1 MKPALLTSLHVST
14 WSASK
19 LDRAATDEVHANH
32 SASRKAGRYSKHLL
46 GGDPPELKAAKQ
58 AATALRAHHYAYTL
72 PWGDGGQRVLPGE
85 AFEPYTK
92 ALRRLTDAYKAA
104 AAEFVTAY
112 PTLRE
117 RARQSLGTLFRD
129 TDYPSQAE
137 LSTAFDVQADFAPVP
152 TAGDFRVELSDEQ
165 VAEFETAARRKLEQA
180 QESLMQRL
188 REPILTLAS
197 KLREPE
203 AKRYHETLLGGLKE
217 AAEAARGL
225 NLTDSPVVAEAA
237 AALDRLAASTDLDTL
252 RKSPEARA
260 TAAAEADRI
269 LAAMSF

>member
-14 WSASK
+14 WSATK
-19 LDRAATDEVHANH
+19 LDRKATDEVHAH
-32 SASRKAGRYSKHLL
+32 HAATRKAGRYSKHLL

-58 AATALRAHHYAYTL
+58 AATALRQHHYASTL

-85 AFEPYTK
+85 SFDDYTRT
-92 ALRRLTDAYKAA
+92 LRRLTDAYKQA

-112 PTLRE
+112 PARRE
-117 RARQSLGTLFRD
+117 QAKQALGTLFRES
-129 TDYPSQAE
+129 DYPGQAE
-137 LSTAFDVQADFAPVP
+137 LASAFDVSADFAPVP

-165 VAEFETAARRKLEQA
+165 RAEFEASARRKLEQA
-180 QESLMQRL
+180 QENLLARL
-188 REPILTLAS
+188 REPVQAMAA
-197 KLREPE
+197 KLREPD
-203 AKRYHETLLGGLKE
+203 AKRYHETLISGLTE
-217 AAEAARGL
+217 AAGCARAL

-237 AALDRLAASTDLDTL
+237 TALETLARSTDIETL

-260 TAAAEADRI
+260 QAAAEAERI